1 CYLDFF
7 FSSRR
12 RHTRFKCDWSSDVCS
27 SDLSLRDGLT
37 RYTWSPWCA
46 GVLATIVSAMREH
59 RDQRDT
65 SIGVSGRHDFGVR
78 SASFVGAAKPR
89 CGALRRSEEHTSE
102 LQSHLNLVCSLL

>member
-1 CYLDFF
+1 MHAAVTTG
-7 FSSRR
+7 SAGA
-12 RHTRFKCDWSSDVCS
+12 TRP
-27 SDLSLRDGLT
+27 SLRDGLT

-89 CGALRRSEEHTSE
+89 CGALRP
-102 LQSHLNLVCSLL
+102 SHPISPRLVTIAKRPSGGPGRRQMCG